1 MIIACF
7 TICLGI
13 LDTIS
18 LLQLE
23 FSQNEMNTNH
33 CLCNPWRA
41 RELPGG
47 GGVGENI
54 RDLQNCIETM
64 KLCPFLIKNYIGL

>member
-1 MIIACF
+1 MIIACL

-13 LDTIS
+13 LNTIS

-23 FSQNEMNTNH
+23 FSQNEMNTND

-41 RELPGG
+41 QKLPGG

-54 RDLQNCIETM
+54 RDL
-64 KLCPFLIKNYIGL
+64 